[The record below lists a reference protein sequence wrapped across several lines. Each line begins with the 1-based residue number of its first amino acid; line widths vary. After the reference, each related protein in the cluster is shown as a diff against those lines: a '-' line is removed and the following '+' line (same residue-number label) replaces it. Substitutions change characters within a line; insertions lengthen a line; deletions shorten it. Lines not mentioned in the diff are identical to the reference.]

1 MALNYV
7 CSNANIDGVLLGV
20 DTVSQL
26 QNNLSCISDDKF
38 KDIIENIDSINIDLS
53 AEVLEEINIIH
64 NENPNR
70 FFEFDHF
77 PNSVEKFYWLF

>member
-38 KDIIENIDSINIDLS
+38 KDIIEKIDSIN
-53 AEVLEEINIIH
+53 VKEENLL
-64 NENPNR
+64 NPAN
-70 FFEFDHF
+70 
-77 PNSVEKFYWLF
+77 W